1 MRIAIALFLLT
12 LSGCALS
19 TPDVCPTGQQPLQV
33 DELFFG
39 RNIKGHAPVTD
50 AQWQAF
56 ADDVLAKQFPDGF
69 TVTEAMGSWHD
80 PATGQTVHEPSK
92 VVTIAAPSSR
102 PLAAAIDSVTA
113 AYRTMFHQSSVGI
126 ISRDACGAF

>member
-1 MRIAIALFLLT
+1 MRIAIALFLLN

-19 TPDVCPTGQQPLQV
+19 AADVCPTGQQHLQV

-39 RNIKGHAPVTD
+39 RNIAGRAPVSD

-56 ADDVLAKQFPDGF
+56 ADDVLAKEFPDGF
-69 TVTEAMGSWHD
+69 TVMDAAGSWHD
-80 PATGQTVHEPSK
+80 PATGQTVHEASK
-92 VVTIAAPSSR
+92 VVTVAAPSSK
-102 PLAAAIDSVTA
+102 PLGAAIDSANA